1 MGFTQ
6 WHTCINGLR
15 GLVGTC
21 EAPLA
26 IGLVEAVADTSPSG
40 AVEHVEHLF
49 SLGSDHRKLA
59 IYANALSHGSGV

>member
-1 MGFTQ
+1 M
-6 WHTCINGLR
+6 NGLR

-21 EAPLA
+21 EAPLGT
-26 IGLVEAVADTSPSG
+26 GLVEAVADTSPSG

-49 SLGSDHRKLA
+49 SLGSDHRELA